1 VPDDPVDP
9 SAEPALTVAPG
20 TTAGPAARTPPPRG
34 AELTTALAH
43 LYRGE
48 VQRSNTWR
56 TRLDSTTNWAVLT
69 TGAGISFALSEAAHH
84 HAVLLLNALLVTLF
98 LWIEARRYRYYELWS
113 YRVRLME
120 IDYFAALLVPPFAPR
135 ADWGEPLAASLLTPR
150 FPISMWE
157 AFGRRCRRN
166 YVWLFVVLDLAW
178 VIKALVHPGA
188 AASWGQFVDRFALG
202 PLSGS
207 LILALALGYTLLL
220 LAVALA
226 TAGLRGARGEV
237 LTEFAGPPLIGR
249 LWRR

>member
-1 VPDDPVDP
+1 VADDPVDP
-9 SAEPALTVAPG
+9 IAEPARAAPPGAG
-20 TTAGPAARTPPPRG
+20 TGPAAARRPLRS
-34 AELTTALAH
+34 AELTTAMAH

-56 TRLDSTTNWAVLT
+56 TRLDSTTNWAVIT
-69 TGAGISFALSEAAHH
+69 TGAGISFALSDAAHH

-135 ADWGEPLAASLLTPR
+135 SDWAEPLAASLVTPR
-150 FPISMWE
+150 FPVGMWE

-178 VIKALVHPGA
+178 AIKALVHPAA
-188 AASWGQFVDRFALG
+188 AASWPQFVDRFALG
-202 PLSGS
+202 PLSGPAM
-207 LILALALGYTLLL
+207 LALVLGYTCLLL
-220 LAVALA
+220 GIALA

-237 LTEFAGPPLIGR
+237 LAEFGGSYLIGR